1 MMSFENLNQAEIYD
15 QFLRLE
21 KEAEQTLSQI
31 QNLRKQFE
39 RVVEEN
45 NNLSIENKNLRDRL
59 TDIENQNKSA
69 ENERPE
75 MSRSRQNLEKL
86 YEDGF
91 HVCNMFYGSRRVED
105 EPCAFCLEVIY
116 GDRNR
121 SD

>member
-1 MMSFENLNQAEIYD
+1 MSFENLNQAEIYD

-59 TDIENQNKSA
+59 TDIENQNKSV